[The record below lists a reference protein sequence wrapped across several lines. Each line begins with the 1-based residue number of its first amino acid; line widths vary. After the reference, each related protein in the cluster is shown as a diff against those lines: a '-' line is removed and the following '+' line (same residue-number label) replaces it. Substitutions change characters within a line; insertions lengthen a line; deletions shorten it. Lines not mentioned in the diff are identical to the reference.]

1 MTERSQ
7 EILYNL
13 AFVKLREKE
22 RERETESEEGRRK
35 RKNRKKR
42 REKKRR
48 RERRR
53 NYSLISLIHL
63 WPLHILQQ
71 AHVLQAEPFKYLPL
85 IYFFPIYSPH
95 LVYD

>member
-22 RERETESEEGRRK
+22 RERETEREEGRRK

-42 REKKRR
+42 REKKR
-48 RERRR
+48 
-53 NYSLISLIHL
+53 NYSLVSLIHL

-71 AHVLQAEPFKYLPL
+71 AHVLQAEPFKSLPL